1 MSPFA
6 FPRTNNEKQTMN
18 KKVCEM
24 ILDILAPVST
34 KQFFGMTGDTLNP
47 LLDAIRRD
55 GRFEWMGV
63 RHEEAGAFA
72 AGAQAKLTGKLG
84 LCAGTTGPGAL
95 HLINGLYDA
104 KRDRAPVLAI
114 TGHIPTLSLIHI

>member
-1 MSPFA
+1 MT
-6 FPRTNNEKQTMN
+6 R
-18 KKVCEM
+18 KVCELL
-24 ILDILAPVST
+24 LDVLAPVST
-34 KQFFGMTGDTLNP
+34 GQFFGMTGDTLNP

-72 AGAQAKLTGKLG
+72 AAAQAKLTGNLG
-84 LCAGTTGPGAL
+84 LCAGTTGPGAM

-104 KRDRAPVLAI
+104 KRDRAPVLGSPDTCQYLRSGRA
-114 TGHIPTLSLIHI
+114 TFRKPT